1 MEKSISPIAFCGTL
15 PLYAHKIVKF
25 SEAFEEDANLLLD
38 RFLGVYAFP
47 FPDDDLVDHRIQYLR
62 CQLRDVSVL
71 LCDGDELFGSVCLIL
86 QRFHLPFKHGKLVLD
101 VSLFLVVIG
110 GKNSELL
117 IVDSS
122 DDIVFIEP
130 FEQCAELQNKYK
142 RLASIW
148 RKTLLSYS

>member
-15 PLYAHKIVKF
+15 PLYAHKIIKF

-38 RFLGVYAFP
+38 RFLGVFTFP
-47 FPDDDLVDHRIQYLR
+47 LPNDDLIDHRVEYLR
-62 CQLRDVSVL
+62 GQLGDVGILSF
-71 LCDGDELFGSVCLIL
+71 DGDEVFCYVCLIL

-101 VSLFLVVIG
+101 VSLFLFVIG

-117 IVDSS
+117 VVDSS

-148 RKTLLSYS
+148 RKTLLFYS